1 MAALGGNNMMESLRD
16 NQKLTLLVISLAS
29 FMSFLDVSIVN
40 VSLPTMAKYFGVSTN
55 DVLWTILIYIIVL
68 GSFLIVFGKL
78 GQQKGFKKVF
88 LTGFLVFIVGSSLS
102 GISTQFHELIV
113 FRLVQAVGAAMFSS
127 ITAAMVLNYLPAN
140 KRGRNLGIVT
150 TIGSLGLALGPLLG
164 GFITEYINFHWI
176 FFINVPIGIIGMI
189 LGHATLHETQKHP
202 GSLDLLGVAMFFIA
216 QSTLIFALNKGLDNG
231 WTSAIILGSISC
243 SILFW
248 ILFVFQESRANEPLI
263 NLDFLKMKDIALA
276 SSANILSNMPFA
288 GAVVLLPFYFEV
300 VKGMSTSHSGI
311 MLTFMPLAI
320 FIFGPLAG
328 TLSDKISPNR
338 VTLMG
343 AIIGVIACIILST
356 FNPASSLIYIIIGL
370 LTLGAS
376 VATFNPPNTKFILS
390 ESPEKYRGI
399 ASGLVNT
406 SNMLG
411 NGFGTGIL
419 GTVAAMVIYNSVG
432 PSTSDKLTPTLVSLG
447 LHNAFLVGA
456 LAMGIALVLM
466 SMTKYSKPAD

>member
-1 MAALGGNNMMESLRD
+1 MLESLRD
-16 NQKLTLLVISLAS
+16 NEILTLLVISLAS

-40 VSLPTMAKYFGVSTN
+40 VSLPTMAKYFGVTTN

-78 GQQKGFKKVF
+78 AQQKGFKKVF
-88 LTGFLVFIVGSSLS
+88 LTGFIIFIVGSSLS
-102 GISTQFHELIV
+102 GISTQFHELIL
-113 FRLVQAVGAAMFSS
+113 FRLVQAVGAAMFSA
-127 ITAAMVLNYLPAN
+127 IAAAMVLQYLPEN

-189 LGHATLHETQKHP
+189 LGHATLHETRKHP
-202 GSLDLLGVAMFFIA
+202 GSLDLVGVALFFIA
-216 QSTLIFALNKGLDNG
+216 QSTLIFALNKGLDYG
-231 WTSAIILGSISC
+231 WTSTIILGSVIC
-243 SILFW
+243 SIVFWVLF
-248 ILFVFQESRANEPLI
+248 IFQESRVTEPLI
-263 NLDFLKMKDIALA
+263 NLDYLKMREIALA
-276 SSANILSNMPFA
+276 NIANILSNMPFA
-288 GAVVLLPFYFEV
+288 GAVVLLPFYFEI

-311 MLTFMPLAI
+311 MLTVMPIAI
-320 FIFGPLAG
+320 FIVGPLAG
-328 TLSDKISPNR
+328 AFSDKISPNR
-338 VTLMG
+338 VTIMG
-343 AIIGVIACIILST
+343 AIMGVVACIIIST
-356 FNPASSLIYIIIGL
+356 FNPVSSIIYIIIGL
-370 LTLGAS
+370 LILGAS

-390 ESPEKYRGI
+390 ESPARYRGI

-411 NGFGTGIL
+411 NGLGTGIL
-419 GTVAAMVIYNSVG
+419 GTVAAMVVYNTVG
-432 PSTSDKLTPTLVSLG
+432 PSTSDKLTPALISLG

-466 SMTKYSKPAD
+466 AMTKYTKPAD